1 MNISESLSSG
11 ICPFS
16 GLRPEALCNSSAFTA
31 VYMLL
36 IQDDPVAQRH
46 FHQIPPVFMSS
57 VTEPGSC
64 QLSEQRFSD
73 SPLVLA
79 TLVSLVPWC
88 SDHVS
93 HTETVLSGNRHRLI
107 PPGCL
112 DLMMTLC
119 KRDSNQR
126 PFVLLVLVDVLT
138 AIDGKFCRRVSRSYF
153 LYIAPNRNFSLSS
166 CSLMSEKF
174 NSSTYCDSMFLFTH
188 ELFFFFVTLNLSV
201 PFIVYWDIE
210 LCPSHVQFCRMVS
223 YFITNQLNQLRLTF
237 VSIWY
242 PKGSRQVGPALLKR
256 LGRGGTA
263 QFCCFSRT
271 RRLRVMRSQNTWVIW
286 SFVWKKSVKRD
297 R

>member
-1 MNISESLSSG
+1 
-11 ICPFS
+11 
-16 GLRPEALCNSSAFTA
+16 
-31 VYMLL
+31 MLL

-138 AIDGKFCRRVSRSYF
+138 AIDESGLPINHV
-153 LYIAPNRNFSLSS
+153 
-166 CSLMSEKF
+166 
-174 NSSTYCDSMFLFTH
+174 
-188 ELFFFFVTLNLSV
+188 
-201 PFIVYWDIE
+201 IVHQR
-210 LCPSHVQFCRMVS
+210 LHHLP
-223 YFITNQLNQLRLTF
+223 QL
-237 VSIWY
+237 VVHWES
-242 PKGSRQVGPALLKR
+242 A
-256 LGRGGTA
+256 
-263 QFCCFSRT
+263 
-271 RRLRVMRSQNTWVIW
+271 
-286 SFVWKKSVKRD
+286 
-297 R
+297 